1 MKVLHVGTEAHPLI
15 KTGGL
20 ADVLGALPQAQQ
32 AQADVQARLLLPGW
46 PAVVQG
52 VAGVQ
57 RLATLG
63 PCYGA
68 AKVQLLRATM
78 PGSGLVVY
86 VIDAPLLYGRPGNP
100 YHDAAGQDWPDNL
113 QRFGLLG
120 WAAAQLAAGG
130 LDPDW
135 QPDLVHAHDWH
146 AGMACAYLKAH
157 AASVPSV
164 FTVHNLAYQGLFP
177 HQDSALLGLSSRFM
191 SSAGLEYHGQLSFMK
206 AGLKFGD
213 RLTTVSPTYA
223 REITTPEFG
232 CGLDGV
238 LRSRTGVLSGILNGI
253 DEQGWNPQ
261 QDAALSR
268 PYRPYGPDDLSGKA
282 ACKAALQAEMGLPVD
297 PDAPVVLALSRLTA
311 QKGLD
316 LLLAALP
323 LLQQQGAQLVVQGTG
338 DVALEAAFTQAARAH
353 PSSVATF
360 IGYDEARAHR
370 LLAGADLIA
379 VPSRFEPCGL
389 TQLYGLRYGTLPL
402 VRATGGLADT
412 VIGLGTP
419 AAAGLQANG
428 FSFEQ
433 ATEAAFAEA
442 LVHALAAWRHTAL
455 RQALQRRGMTQDLSW
470 VPSAMRYRAL
480 YEELLLAAEGA

>member
-1 MKVLHVGTEAHPLI
+1 
-15 KTGGL
+15 
-20 ADVLGALPQAQQ
+20 
-32 AQADVQARLLLPGW
+32 
-46 PAVVQG
+46 
-52 VAGVQ
+52 
-57 RLATLG
+57 
-63 PCYGA
+63 
-68 AKVQLLRATM
+68 
-78 PGSGLVVY
+78 
-86 VIDAPLLYGRPGNP
+86 
-100 YHDAAGQDWPDNL
+100 
-113 QRFGLLG
+113 
-120 WAAAQLAAGG
+120 
-130 LDPDW
+130 
-135 QPDLVHAHDWH
+135 
-146 AGMACAYLKAH
+146 
-157 AASVPSV
+157 
-164 FTVHNLAYQGLFP
+164 
-177 HQDSALLGLSSRFM
+177 
-191 SSAGLEYHGQLSFMK
+191 LSFMK

-238 LRSRTGVLSGILNGI
+238 LRSRMEVLSGILNGI

-261 QDAALSR
+261 RDYALAR
-268 PYRPYGPDDLSGKA
+268 PYKPYGPEDLSGKA

-316 LLLAALP
+316 LLVAALP
-323 LLQQQGAQLVVQGTG
+323 TLRQQGAQLVVQGTG

-442 LVHALAAWRHTAL
+442 LVHALAAWRHKAL

-470 VPSAMRYRAL
+470 MPSAMRYRAL
-480 YEELLLAAEGA
+480 YEELLAAEGA